1 MRTTERVTVT
11 LPVEQAERLRRLA
24 SEGGTASVSAY
35 ISKAVREQLDK
46 DAALDKLTRLYA
58 ERGVTLH
65 AEHHEWARH
74 FLGLEGDTPQ
84 VHAS

>member
-1 MRTTERVTVT
+1 MT

-24 SEGGTASVSAY
+24 GEGGAKSVSAY

-46 DAALDKLTRLYA
+46 DAALDRLTRLYA
-58 ERGVTLH
+58 ERGVNLQAGHH
-65 AEHHEWARH
+65 AWARH
-74 FLGLEGDTPQ
+74 LLGLAGDDPQ

>member
-46 DAALDKLTRLYA
+46 DAALDKLARLYA
-58 ERGVTLH
+58 QRGVTLH
-65 AEHHEWARH
+65 AEHHAWARH
-74 FLGLEGDTPQ
+74 LLGLEGDTPQ

>member
-24 SEGGTASVSAY
+24 GEGGAGSISAY
-35 ISKAVREQLDK
+35 VSKAVREQLDK
-46 DAALDKLTRLYA
+46 DAALDRLTRLYT

-65 AEHHEWARH
+65 AEHHAWARH
-74 FLGLEGDTPQ
+74 LLGLVGDDSQ
-84 VHAS
+84 ADVS